1 MLGAEPANHAADRK
15 QPRGSPMPKLTLLL
29 GRRTMQVYD
38 FKQESIVIGRDD
50 GADVLID
57 NPSVSRRHAEIR
69 LGEDG
74 WEVEDLGSSNGTFVS
89 GTKIKG
95 AHSLGLGD
103 EVGFGK
109 FSIVFG
115 KALGDG
121 EQPKPTAPRPASP
134 ALTTVASGQGTMHIN
149 PHEVRELL
157 KDSDR
162 KKRAHI
168 LWQSGGQQ
176 GTHYL
181 AEAPAVLIGTDDLC
195 DLRVPK
201 APKHHV
207 LVINSAAGCDVRY
220 LGIFGG
226 MTVQGRGV
234 KKARLRDGDVV
245 ESGGL
250 KLTFMDDVA

>member
-1 MLGAEPANHAADRK
+1 
-15 QPRGSPMPKLTLLL
+15 MPKLTLLL

-69 LGEDG
+69 LGDDG
-74 WEVEDLGSSNGTFVS
+74 WVVEDLGSANGTFIR
-89 GTKIKG
+89 GAKIRG
-95 AHSLGLGD
+95 PQRLELGD
-103 EVGFGK
+103 EIGFGK

-115 KALGDG
+115 KALGEG
-121 EQPKPTAPRPASP
+121 EHAAPAAASAAKHAPAM
-134 ALTTVASGQGTMHIN
+134 AAHQGTMHIH

-157 KDSDR
+157 KDADR
-162 KKRAHI
+162 KKRAHL
-168 LWQSGGQQ
+168 LWESGGQQ

-181 AEAPAVLIGTDDLC
+181 SDAPAILIGTDDLC
-195 DLRVPK
+195 DLQVPR

-207 LVINSAAGCDVRY
+207 LVVHSKTGCDVRY
-220 LGIFGG
+220 LGVFGSMKVG
-226 MTVQGRGV
+226 GRST
-234 KKARLRDGDVV
+234 KRAKLENGDVV

-250 KLTFMDDVA
+250 TLTFMDDVA

>member
-1 MLGAEPANHAADRK
+1 
-15 QPRGSPMPKLTLLL
+15 MPKLTLLL

-38 FKQESIVIGRDD
+38 FKQPSIIIGRDD

-69 LGEDG
+69 LGDDG
-74 WEVEDLGSSNGTFVS
+74 WVVEDLGSSNGTFI
-89 GTKIKG
+89 GATKIQG

-103 EVGFGK
+103 EIGFGK

-115 KALGDG
+115 KALGEG
-121 EQPKPTAPRPASP
+121 EVPIQKPPPSSPAAPIAKPTA
-134 ALTTVASGQGTMHIN
+134 TEGTMHIN
-149 PHEVRELL
+149 PHEVKELL
-157 KDSDR
+157 KESDR
-162 KKRAHI
+162 KKRAHFI
-168 LWQSGGQQ
+168 WESGGES

-181 AEAPAVLIGTDDLC
+181 SEQNAVVIGTDDLC

-207 LVINSAAGCDVRY
+207 LLLTNDGSTEVRY
-220 LGIFGG
+220 LAMFGS
-226 MTVQGRGV
+226 MTVRGQSTRR
-234 KKARLRDGDVV
+234 ARLRNGDVV
-245 ESGGL
+245 EAGGI

>member
-1 MLGAEPANHAADRK
+1 
-15 QPRGSPMPKLTLLL
+15 MPKLTLLL

-50 GADVLID
+50 GVDVLID

-74 WEVEDLGSSNGTFVS
+74 WVVEDLGSSNGTFIR
-89 GTKIKG
+89 GTKIQG
-95 AHSLGLGD
+95 PQAIGLGD
-103 EVGFGK
+103 EIGFGK

-115 KALGDG
+115 KALGEG
-121 EQPKPTAPRPASP
+121 EQPIPAVQATAKQPARPA
-134 ALTTVASGQGTMHIN
+134 TEGTMHIN

-157 KDSDR
+157 KESDR
-162 KKRAHI
+162 KKRAHL
-168 LWQSGGQQ
+168 LWESGGRS

-181 AEAPAVLIGTDDLC
+181 SDAPAVLIGTDDLC
-195 DLRVPK
+195 DLQVPK

-207 LVINSAAGCDVRY
+207 LVVHTAAGCDVRY
-220 LGIFGG
+220 LGTFGS
-226 MTVQGRGV
+226 MKVRGRST
-234 KKARLRDGDVV
+234 KKSKLRNGDVV

>member
-1 MLGAEPANHAADRK
+1 
-15 QPRGSPMPKLTLLL
+15 MPKLTLLL

-38 FKQESIVIGRDD
+38 FKQPSIIVGRDD

-69 LGEDG
+69 LGDDG
-74 WEVEDLGSSNGTFVS
+74 WVIEDLGSSNGTFIG
-89 GTKIKG
+89 GTRIQG
-95 AHSLGLGD
+95 PQSLGLGD

-109 FSIVFG
+109 FTIVFG
-115 KALGDG
+115 RALGEG
-121 EQPKPTAPRPASP
+121 EQPRPRSAQTAPPPKQS
-134 ALTTVASGQGTMHIN
+134 TVAGAQGTMHIK

-162 KKRAHI
+162 KKRAHL
-168 LWQSGGQQ
+168 LWESGGRS

-181 AEAPAVLIGTDDLC
+181 SDSPAVLIGTDDLC

-207 LVINSAAGCDVRY
+207 LVINNEGGCDVRF
-220 LGIFGG
+220 LATFGS
-226 MTVQGRGV
+226 MTVRGQST
-234 KKARLRDGDVV
+234 KRARLRDGDMV
-245 ESGGL
+245 EVGGL
-250 KLTFMDDVA
+250 KFTFMDDVA

>member
-1 MLGAEPANHAADRK
+1 
-15 QPRGSPMPKLTLLL
+15 MPKLTLLL

-38 FKQESIVIGRDD
+38 FKQPSIIIGRED

-69 LGEDG
+69 LGDEG
-74 WEVEDLGSSNGTFVS
+74 WVVEDLGSSNGTFIG
-89 GTKIKG
+89 GTKIQG
-95 AHSLGLGD
+95 ARSLGLGD
-103 EVGFGK
+103 EIGFGK
-109 FSIVFG
+109 FTIVFG
-115 KALGDG
+115 KALGEG
-121 EQPKPTAPRPASP
+121 EQPRAGATGPAAPRPPTLGGA
-134 ALTTVASGQGTMHIN
+134 QGTMHIK

-168 LWQSGGQQ
+168 LWESGGRS

-181 AEAPAVLIGTDDLC
+181 ADSPAVLIGTDELC

-207 LVINSAAGCDVRY
+207 LVINTDGGCDVRY
-220 LGIFGG
+220 LATFGS
-226 MTVQGRGV
+226 MSIRGQSTRR
-234 KKARLRDGDVV
+234 ARLRDGDVV
-245 ESGGL
+245 EVGGL
-250 KLTFMDDVA
+250 RFTFMDDVA